1 MLLGNLAP
9 VAKWQQI
16 VDSDSVIVYSK
27 MEDTRIAW
35 MKDRVYASLNL
46 RDDTLFE
53 NLLAR
58 DEQKAKT
65 ELLSILDNST
75 ENYSPTV
82 IFYPLNHEVEELV
95 EVVEGIANVG

>member
-1 MLLGNLAP
+1 M
-9 VAKWQQI
+9 
-16 VDSDSVIVYSK
+16 D
-27 MEDTRIAW
+27 DTRIAW

-65 ELLSILDNST
+65 ELLSILDSST
-75 ENYSPTV
+75 ENYSPAI
-82 IFYPLNHEVEELV
+82 IFYPLNHEVEEMV
-95 EVVEGIANVG
+95 EVVEGTC